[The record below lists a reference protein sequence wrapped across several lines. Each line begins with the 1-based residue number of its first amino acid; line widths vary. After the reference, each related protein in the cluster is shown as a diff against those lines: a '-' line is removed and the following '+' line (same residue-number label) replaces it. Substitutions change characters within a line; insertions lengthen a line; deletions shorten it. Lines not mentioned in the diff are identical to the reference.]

1 LFLDADAEIDIKPNR
16 RHRAN
21 DEITA
26 ELFWQRIM
34 KPVGC
39 WLYTGAKESNG
50 YGYLQNPFG
59 DKPKFLTAHR
69 AAWIYANGPI
79 PEGMLVLHRCDV
91 RSCINPEHLFLG
103 THSENATDKAVKGRA
118 GAVITPEQVRE
129 VRRLTA
135 DGWSGY
141 AIYRKL
147 KIPCASVYRIR
158 KGLIFKHVE

>member
-1 LFLDADAEIDIKPNR
+1 
-16 RHRAN
+16 
-21 DEITA
+21 
-26 ELFWQRIM
+26 M

-103 THSENATDKAVKGRA
+103 THAENATDKAVKGRCWIRSSHQIKSA
-118 GAVITPEQVRE
+118 RSAASRWMEWLRHLQEAKNPL
-129 VRRLTA
+129 RLRLQ
-135 DGWSGY
+135 DQEGPD
-141 AIYRKL
+141 L
-147 KIPCASVYRIR
+147 
-158 KGLIFKHVE
+158 